1 MNTEFEAF
9 EKLWAIKGHA
19 EAVAAMIKL
28 DGVTSA
34 KLIILRDTVLR
45 MHELARICVAEAN
58 K

>member
-19 EAVAAMIKL
+19 EAVVSMIKV
-28 DGVTSA
+28 DGITLA
-34 KLIILRDTVLR
+34 ELIILRDTVLR
-45 MHELARICVAEAN
+45 MHELACICVAEAN